1 MSGRFPLISQKHCEK
16 QRETALVG
24 LDKDQL
30 VMRAVLYRWEQ
41 ARPTLGFIDQQ
52 IKSEECS

>member
-30 VMRAVLYRWEQ
+30 CVQ
-41 ARPTLGFIDQQ
+41 FFIAGNRQDLPLALL
-52 IKSEECS
+52 ISK